1 MTHSLKDIKFPK
13 TYSYSSDSQHVP
25 FEFYNQA
32 FSCSKRIDLFL
43 GYFNSYTF
51 SILSES
57 FAEFIYNGG
66 SMRIITNHFYSPLDK
81 ENLLN
86 DDGADYLNDISD
98 ILGNLK
104 KLKEALDTKGKL
116 FFDCLKYLKRNG
128 RLQFQPV
135 YFGDGN
141 LSHKKAMLFYDSQD
155 AILTMGSMN
164 FTPSG
169 IVKNGESFNVDVPW
183 MNKLF
188 EERVSEQIAL
198 FDDVFNRKHPS
209 YKYLDNKDI
218 EELIDDYGE
227 NKSLEELI
235 AATIEENERKDY
247 EYSERIKT
255 IKKNKAIEFRDLLI
269 KIENEPKF
277 PFDEGPREYQ
287 KEAYG
292 KWEENNYNGVFA
304 MATGTGKTIT
314 SLNCVLNEYSK
325 DGFYRVIILVPS
337 IALLNQWEEEV
348 VSFKFRNILKIG
360 GGNNWEKDLANY
372 VSNFEWG
379 LKKDLI
385 IISTYGSFVLDRFH
399 KYFKKIQEHF
409 TLIAD
414 EAHNMGANNVKAT
427 LKNINI
433 SKKIGLSATPKRIYD
448 LEGTEAID
456 SFFNDEP
463 PYTYNFGMEKALEF
477 GFLTN
482 YKYYPKI
489 VELAEDEFEEYMELS
504 KRLLQ
509 YFDFEKG
516 VFKDDP
522 IVEMLL
528 LKRKS
533 IIHKAKNKIETFTE
547 IIDELITNEKCRYV
561 FSYIPEGFRINE
573 KGEKEK
579 IMNLFIEETH
589 NKFPQIKMNSY
600 TSEGQELNEIL
611 KGFTEGKI
619 DILFAMKMLDEGVD
633 VPRAEIGIFASS
645 TGNPRQFIQRRGR
658 LLRKHRDKVF
668 ATIYDMV
675 VIPKLSTSIG
685 EMYNMERNLVKNE
698 LNRVGY
704 FASLS
709 TNFYDSKD
717 LLNDVCQKYDL
728 DLDTI
733 INEL

>member
-1 MTHSLKDIKFPK
+1 MINTLKDIKFPK
-13 TYSYSSDSQHVP
+13 TFSYSSDSEYVP
-25 FEFYNQA
+25 FEFYNKA
-32 FSCSKRIDLFL
+32 FPVSKRVDLFL

-86 DDGADYLNDISD
+86 DDRAEYLNDVSGIIGD
-98 ILGNLK
+98 LK
-104 KLKEALDTKGKL
+104 KLKEALDSKGKL

-128 RLQFQPV
+128 RLQLQPV
-135 YFGDGN
+135 YFGKKD
-141 LSHKKAMLFYDSQD
+141 LSHKKAMLFYDNQD

-169 IVKNGESFNVDVPW
+169 IIKNGESFLVEVPW
-183 MNKLF
+183 NNETSRERVNEQIKLF
-188 EERVSEQIAL
+188 EE
-198 FDDVFNRKHPS
+198 VFTKKHQA
-209 YKYLDNKDI
+209 YKYLKPIDI
-218 EELIDDYGE
+218 EEIIEDFGE

-235 AATIEENERKDY
+235 AATIEENESEDY
-247 EYSERIKT
+247 KYSEKIKT
-255 IKKNKAIEFRDLLI
+255 IKKKKAIEFRDLLI

-277 PFDEGPREYQ
+277 PFDEGPRDYQ
-287 KEAYG
+287 KEAYE
-292 KWEENNYNGVFA
+292 KWAEKNYSGVFA

-314 SLNCVLNEYSK
+314 SLNCVLNEYFK
-325 DGFYRVIILVPS
+325 DGFYRVLILVPS

-348 VSFKFRNILKIG
+348 LSFNFRNILKIG
-360 GGNNWEKDLANY
+360 GGNNWEKELANY
-372 VSNFEWG
+372 ASNFEWG
-379 LKKDLI
+379 LKKDLV

-427 LKNINI
+427 LKNIKI
-433 SKKIGLSATPKRIYD
+433 HKKIGLSATPKRIYD
-448 LEGTEAID
+448 LEGTDAID
-456 SFFNDEP
+456 AFFKDSP

-489 VELAEDEFEEYMELS
+489 VELTEDEFDEYIELS
-504 KRLLQ
+504 KRLLKF
-509 YFDFEKG
+509 FDFEKG
-516 VFKDDP
+516 VFKDEP

-533 IIHKAKNKIETFTE
+533 IIHKAKNKIITYIT

-561 FSYIPEGFRINE
+561 FSYIPEGYTLNE
-573 KGEKEK
+573 NGEKER
-579 IMNLFIEETH
+579 IMNIFMEETH
-589 NKFPQIKMNSY
+589 KAFPQTKMNSY
-600 TSEGQELNEIL
+600 ISEGQVLNEIL
-611 KGFTEGKI
+611 QGFSEGKI

-633 VPRAEIGIFASS
+633 VPRAEVGIFASS

-658 LLRKHRDKVF
+658 LLRKHKDKIF

-675 VIPKLSTSIG
+675 VVPKLDSSIG
-685 EMYNMERNLVKNE
+685 ELYNMERNLVKNE